1 MDQNAII
8 AYKNITAKISPCKE
22 GYECNAT
29 DTLGND
35 LNWFIRANTIAEAIT
50 KAECH
55 LKSAIRYFRGFIILS
70 EFFKKVEET

>member
-8 AYKNITAKISPCKE
+8 GYKNITAQIKFYE
-22 GYECNAT
+22 NGYKCFAT

-35 LNWFIRANTIAEAIT
+35 LEWFIRANTIAEAIT

-70 EFFKKVEET
+70 EFFKKVEEI